1 MSVTA
6 VIILASVTTLSL
18 LVCYLDA
25 RYNLKLA
32 GWLSG
37 NVSNPFTDARFSS
50 FSSSQEKQP
59 EDYEALKRR
68 IETLEAI
75 VTEPSYE
82 LNKKI
87 NDL

>member
-6 VIILASVTTLSL
+6 IIILASIASVSL
-18 LVCYLDA
+18 LICYLDA
-25 RYNLKLA
+25 RYKLKLA
-32 GWLSG
+32 DWLNG
-37 NVSNPFTDARFSS
+37 NVSNPFTEARFSS
-50 FSSSQEKQP
+50 LATAKAEKP
-59 EDYEALKRR
+59 EDYDALKRR

>member
-6 VIILASVTTLSL
+6 VIILATIASVSL

-25 RYNLKLA
+25 RYKLKLA
-32 GWLSG
+32 DWLNG
-37 NVSNPFTDARFSS
+37 NVSNPFTEARFSS
-50 FSSSQEKQP
+50 LSSSKEKEP

-75 VTEPSYE
+75 VTEPGYE